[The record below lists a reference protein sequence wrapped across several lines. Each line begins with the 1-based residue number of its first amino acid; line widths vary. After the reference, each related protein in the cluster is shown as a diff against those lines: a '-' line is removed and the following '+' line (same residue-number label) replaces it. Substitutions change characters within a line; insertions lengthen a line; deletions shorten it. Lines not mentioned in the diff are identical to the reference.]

1 MTENV
6 ITTYHSFSEYCQ
18 TAILHTLTLHK
29 KEGKRIKEAT
39 PKERLVVQR

>member
-6 ITTYHSFSEYCQ
+6 ITTYHSFFEYCQ

-29 KEGKRIKEAT
+29 KEGKRIKEAA
-39 PKERLVVQR
+39 KERLVVQR